1 MIYGTPKLPAGGIC
15 RLGASTM
22 NLRKLTN
29 IALIASIGYAA
40 AGCET
45 KAETGAL
52 VGAGSG
58 AALGAMIGAGVG
70 AIGGA
75 LVGNEMDKQDRQR
88 EREHEREYADYRRTD
103 GYSDSVTKR

>member
-58 AALGAMIGAGVG
+58 AALGAIIGNQSHGRGGEGALIGAGVG

-75 LVGNEMDKQDRQR
+75 LVGNEMDKQDR
-88 EREHEREYADYRRTD
+88 
-103 GYSDSVTKR
+103 